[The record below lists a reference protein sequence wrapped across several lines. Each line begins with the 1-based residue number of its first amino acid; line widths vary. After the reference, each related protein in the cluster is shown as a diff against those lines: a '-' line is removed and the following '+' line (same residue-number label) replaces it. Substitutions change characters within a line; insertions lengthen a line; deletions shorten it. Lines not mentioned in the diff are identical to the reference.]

1 MRGLS
6 KLSID
11 AIGYMAIISP
21 SDDPDKLIYGRV
33 YFFDD
38 TNKILVLKVVDTEAY
53 KKNKQEHII
62 GMGMY
67 NTANIIERGFDF
79 TAPTISEDEISHGY
93 QTGEVDKSKYEYRE
107 ADKAYKNMLKD
118 TQML

>member
-1 MRGLS
+1 MRGLA

-21 SDDPDKLIYGRV
+21 SDEPERVIYGRV
-33 YFFDD
+33 YFFDE
-38 TNKILVLKVVDTEAY
+38 TNKTLILKVVDTEAY
-53 KKNKQEHII
+53 KRDRQEHIV

-79 TAPTISEDEISHGY
+79 NAPALSEEEIVHGF
-93 QTGEVDKSKYEYRE
+93 
-107 ADKAYKNMLKD
+107 
-118 TQML
+118 